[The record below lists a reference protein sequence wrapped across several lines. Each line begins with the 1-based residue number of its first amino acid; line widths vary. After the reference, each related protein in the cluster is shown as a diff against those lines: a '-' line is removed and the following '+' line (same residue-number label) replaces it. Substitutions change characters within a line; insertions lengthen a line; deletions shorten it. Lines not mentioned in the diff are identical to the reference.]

1 MNLANRTPA
10 AKLVS
15 CLIAAGGLFMAGTSA
30 SAAMGSKAEYDQAK
44 AEAKQ
49 AYETAKEQCKS
60 LKDNAE
66 DVCKAQAK
74 LEHTKREASAEAK
87 FKNTDKAAHSARIDI
102 AKAQR
107 DLAEEQCDD
116 KAGNDKDVCKKEA
129 KAAYVTAKADA
140 DLKLKDRKA
149 WDDAHEDVVDA
160 RYAAEK
166 EKCDALSGNAK
177 DACVAKA
184 KAHTGK

>member
-1 MNLANRTPA
+1 MNITRTPA

-15 CLIAAGGLFMAGTSA
+15 CLIAASGALMFSASA
-30 SAAMGSKAEYDQAK
+30 SAAMGSKAEYDTAKAQAK
-44 AEAKQ
+44 QSYDTAKQ
-49 AYETAKEQCKS
+49 QCKS

-74 LEHTKREASAEAK
+74 LDHVRAEASAEAK
-87 FKNTDKAAHSARIDI
+87 YKGTDKAAHNARVDI
-102 AKAQR
+102 AKAKR

-149 WDDAHEDVVDA
+149 WDEAAEDVADA
-160 RYAAEK
+160 NHAVAK
-166 EKCDALSGNAK
+166 EKCDAMSGDAK
-177 DACVAKA
+177 DACVAQA
-184 KAHTGK
+184 KAHAGK

>member
-1 MNLANRTPA
+1 MNITHTPA

-15 CLIAAGGLFMAGTSA
+15 CLLAAGSLFMFSTSA

-49 AYETAKEQCKS
+49 SHDTAKEQCKS

-66 DVCKAQAK
+66 DVCKATAK
-74 LEHTKREASAEAK
+74 LEHVKKEASAEAK
-87 FKNTDKAAHSARIDI
+87 YKGTDKAAHNARVDI
-102 AKAQR
+102 AKARR

-129 KAAYVTAKADA
+129 KAAYVTAKANA

-149 WDDAHEDVVDA
+149 WDDATEEVADA
-160 RYAAEK
+160 NHAVAK

-177 DACVAKA
+177 DACVAQA
-184 KAHTGK
+184 KAHAGK